1 MKDNI
6 NTILNVFKHIITPFL
21 NRMNICNINFMSQ
34 FCFINNEQIHVQTY
48 ITQNNKQ
55 KITCQKGHELI
66 LVNGNKNIA
75 HFRHKNSNDV
85 GGNPMTLWHCEWQS
99 HFPITET
106 TYPKKQEQIKTRRAD
121 VVINDKK
128 ILEIQHSKCDKEEVD
143 NRKHDY
149 LLHGI
154 NIYWLIDGNQHIDVK
169 ILKFSNRCFLEFT
182 LDYWKYENFK
192 SYEYIFID
200 INSIIYK
207 VYPNK
212 VKSHMIDVENGKTKE
227 DFIKSLINDCDIWD
241 NEEPK
246 QCNLFVKQQ
255 GAGNGKTH
263 GIIKMLEDDD
273 KIHYTNFIYITKQH
287 SAKHIIKTEFETQKE
302 NFQYLKNIEI
312 TENNKK
318 YIITYFNEK
327 SKGNCQII
335 VSTIDSFTYS
345 IGNKNHK
352 YFDKFE
358 GLIYSIIDGHIES
371 NNCGSINFG
380 GVSPKLNKETLLV
393 IDEFQ
398 DPPEHYA
405 KAIIQIMRNKYIDV
419 FIVGDKLQSISNEKN
434 AFTYFLENEFPLINT
449 IKLEP
454 TNICRRFIHPKLVK
468 FVNFMIPFEKYGL
481 PEIKPYKHYV
491 GEETNPLRFFTGTGN
506 KKIIDETEKILDLYE
521 KEVNENNRFPQD
533 FLIVTPFTTK
543 NPLVDAL
550 LLAINIYWQNKF
562 TYEIEYM
569 KIWKNN
575 INIDIDV
582 DVNNYYRYA
591 VFHKSQEGTSID
603 LSESEYSTRI
613 VSCHASKGDG
623 RKVVFVIG
631 FDESA
636 LKIYSQT
643 SNNLV
648 YDSLFHVGITRM
660 KEKLYIQ
667 YQNNANNEIA
677 KKINEYRQLDD
688 INCEIKPDI
697 NISNNIKYN
706 DEIIKKSIN
715 KNYELFFEHII
726 NVTNLNPIIKN
737 NDNDDKLI
745 VDMGNHIIRNSAL
758 FINILLEIVNKEKNN
773 TNSTIKKQ
781 IIAILHN
788 ISNSDIIEANNLK
801 GYYKLL
807 EDRDNK
813 DIPIIKISNKGKDY
827 IKYFNVIWD
836 ICHHLKVKI
845 KNFLNTNEQIILC
858 PLECILLDYMIEI
871 YRSRQYSKFNIVDIY
886 DIIDLYNSAFNDDI
900 IDTHK
905 NCLCQKYFNKCK
917 FQVTNKK
924 IDSMKL
930 YLLTHFEK
938 ITYIKNI
945 MCKFHKKFPKIN
957 WLIHHS
963 LHYNGN
969 NNFLIKDKFKLIGYD
984 ENIVIIAYIKPQFN
998 ELNYNNILINSIF
1011 DTHLI
1016 NNIKKYDKEDKIKIM
1031 ANYERFNGKKVITCI
1046 FTLDQDTPYYIDWTD
1061 TITNNCNIIKNRIY
1075 FNIVEKYKFKFG
1087 NLFYFYNYWK
1097 MFCPDKDKT
1106 PLNFINFLKEKL
1118 DDENESQKKL
1128 GAVLPKYIY
1137 EFISQIECEIQ
1148 NSKGKTKKEL
1158 ILTKYENYDY
1168 FVEKIEKKLHDSA
1181 KRYLGMNIDDDSDND
1196 D

>member
-1 MKDNI
+1 
-6 NTILNVFKHIITPFL
+6 
-21 NRMNICNINFMSQ
+21 MNICNINVMSQ
-34 FCFINNEQIHVQTY
+34 FCFINNEQIHVQSY
-48 ITQNNKQ
+48 IKQNNKQ

-99 HFPITET
+99 HFPITEKI
-106 TYPKKQEQIKTRRAD
+106 YPQKPTQIKTRIAD
-121 VVINDKK
+121 VVINDKTT
-128 ILEIQHSKCDKEEVD
+128 LEIQHSKCDKEEVD

-154 NIYWLIDGNQHIDVK
+154 NIYWLIDGNQNIDVK

-182 LDYWKYENFK
+182 FDYWKYESFK

-212 VKSHMIDVENGKTKE
+212 VKSHMIDVETGKTKE
-227 DFIKSLINDCDIWD
+227 EFIKSLINDCDIWH

-327 SKGNCQII
+327 SKNNCKII
-335 VSTIDSFTYS
+335 ISTIDSFTYS

-398 DPPEHYA
+398 DPPQDYA

-454 TNICRRFIHPKLVK
+454 TNICRRFIHPKLVE

-481 PEIKPYKHYV
+481 PEIKPYKEYV
-491 GEETNPLRFFTGTGN
+491 GEETNPLRFFIGTGLTN
-506 KKIIDETEKILDLYE
+506 NENIIKETDYILDLYK
-521 KEVNENNRFPQD
+521 KEVNENNRLPQD
-533 FLIVTPFTTK
+533 FLIVTPFTTR

-562 TYEIEYM
+562 TDEIEYM

-575 INIDIDV
+575 INIDVDV

-603 LSESEYSTRI
+603 LFESEYSTRI

-623 RKVVFVIG
+623 RKVVFIIG
-631 FDESA
+631 FTESA
-636 LKIYSQT
+636 LKIYSQK

-667 YQNNANNEIA
+667 YQNNDNIS
-677 KKINEYRQLDD
+677 KKINEYRQRDE
-688 INCEIKPDI
+688 INFEITPDI
-697 NISNNIKYN
+697 NISNIIKYN
-706 DEIIKKSIN
+706 DDIIKKNIN
-715 KNYELFFEHII
+715 ETYTLFFEDII
-726 NVTNLNPIIKN
+726 NVTTLTPIIEN
-737 NDNDDKLI
+737 NDNKLV
-745 VDMGNHIIRNSAL
+745 VDMGNHIIRYSAL
-758 FINILLEIVNKEKNN
+758 FIHILLEIVNKEKNN
-773 TNSTIKKQ
+773 TNSRIKRQ
-781 IIAILHN
+781 IIAILN
-788 ISNSDIIEANNLK
+788 KISDSDILQANNIK
-801 GYYKLL
+801 EYYKFFGFG
-807 EDRDNK
+807 DRVDCFGNRVETI
-813 DIPIIKISNKGKDY
+813 DDGPIIPIIKISNTGKDY
-827 IKYFNVIWD
+827 IKYFNIIWD
-836 ICHHLKVKI
+836 ICHNLKVKL
-845 KNFLNTNEQIILC
+845 KKLVNTNEQLILC
-858 PLECILLDYMIEI
+858 PLECIILDYMIEI
-871 YRSRQYSKFNIVDIY
+871 CTNKQYSKFNIVDIY
-886 DIIDLYNSAFNDDI
+886 DIIDVYNSAFNDFIMDQ
-900 IDTHK
+900 HK
-905 NCLCQKYFNKCK
+905 NCLCQKYFNKCN

-930 YLLTHFEK
+930 YLLHHFEK
-938 ITYIKNI
+938 IDNIKNT
-945 MCKFHKKFPKIN
+945 MLLFHKKFPTIN
-957 WLIHHS
+957 WLIHHH
-963 LHYNGN
+963 LQYNGN
-969 NNFLIKDKFKLIGYD
+969 DNFQIKDKFNLIGYD
-984 ENIVIIAYIKPQFN
+984 ENIVIISYIKPQFN
-998 ELNYNNILINSIF
+998 SLNYNNILVNSIF
-1011 DTHLI
+1011 DTHMI
-1016 NNIKKYDKEDKIKIM
+1016 NNIKQCNKTGEITE
-1031 ANYERFNGKKVITCI
+1031 NYKRFNGKKVITCI
-1046 FTLDQDTPYYIDWTD
+1046 FTLDQDNPYYIDWND
-1061 TITNNCNIIKNRIY
+1061 SITNNCDIIKNRIY
-1075 FNIVEKYKFKFG
+1075 FNIIEKYKLKFE
-1087 NLFYFYNYWK
+1087 NLFYFYKYWK
-1097 MFCPDKDKT
+1097 KFCPDKDKS
-1106 PLNFINFLKEKL
+1106 PLNFINFLKETL
-1118 DDENESQKKL
+1118 DGDKNTPKDTPPK
-1128 GAVLPKYIY
+1128 LPKYIY
-1137 EFISQIECEIQ
+1137 EFISQIGFEIE

>member
-1 MKDNI
+1 
-6 NTILNVFKHIITPFL
+6 
-21 NRMNICNINFMSQ
+21 MNICNINVMSQ
-34 FCFINNEQIHVQTY
+34 FCFINNEQIHVQSY
-48 ITQNNKQ
+48 IKQNNKQ

-66 LVNGNKNIA
+66 LVNGNKNMA

-99 HFPITET
+99 HFPITEKI
-106 TYPKKQEQIKTRRAD
+106 YPKKTEQIKTRIAD

-128 ILEIQHSKCDKEEVD
+128 IIEIQHSKCDKEEVD

-149 LLHGI
+149 QLHGMI
-154 NIYWLIDGNQHIDVK
+154 IDWVIDGNKNIDVK
-169 ILKFSNRCFLEFT
+169 ILKFSNRIFLEFT
-182 LDYWKYENFK
+182 SDYWKYESFK

-227 DFIKSLINDCDIWD
+227 EFIKSLINDCDIWD

-246 QCNLFVKQQ
+246 QCKLFVKQQ

-327 SKGNCQII
+327 SKSNCKII

-434 AFTYFLENEFPLINT
+434 AFTYFLENEFPLIHT

-454 TNICRRFIHPKLVK
+454 TNICRRFIHPKLVE
-468 FVNFMIPFEKYGL
+468 FVNFMIPFEKYEL
-481 PEIKPYKHYV
+481 PEIKPYKEYV
-491 GEETNPLRFFTGTGN
+491 GEETNPLIFFTCEGI
-506 KKIIDETEKILDLYE
+506 KDKDIIKDTDNILDFYK
-521 KEVNENNRFPQD
+521 KEVNENNRLPQD

-562 TYEIEYM
+562 TDEIECM
-569 KIWKNN
+569 NIWKNN
-575 INIDIDV
+575 LNKDV
-582 DVNNYYRYA
+582 DVDNYYRYA
-591 VFHKSQEGTSID
+591 IFHKSQEGTSID

-623 RKVVFVIG
+623 RKVVFIIG
-631 FDESA
+631 FNESA

-667 YQNNANNEIA
+667 YQNNVNNEIA
-677 KKINEYRQLDD
+677 KKINEYRQRDE
-688 INCEIKPDI
+688 INCEIKPDV
-697 NISNNIKYN
+697 NISNIIKYN
-706 DEIIKKSIN
+706 DDIIKKYIN
-715 KNYELFFEHII
+715 KTYELFFEDII
-726 NVTNLNPIIKN
+726 NVTNLNPINEN
-737 NDNDDKLI
+737 NDNKLI

-758 FINILLEIVNKEKNN
+758 FINILLEIVNKEKKS

-781 IIAILHN
+781 IMAILRK
-788 ISNSDIIEANNLK
+788 ISDSDIIETNNFK

-807 EDRDNK
+807 ILELEDDEK
-813 DIPIIKISNKGKDY
+813 IIPIIKISNKGKEY

-836 ICHHLKVKI
+836 MCHHLKVKI
-845 KNFLNTNEQIILC
+845 KIFVNKNEQLILC

-871 YRSRQYSKFNIVDIY
+871 YTSRQYSKFNIVDIY
-886 DIIDLYNSAFNDDI
+886 DIIDLYNSAFNDVIMDQ
-900 IDTHK
+900 HK
-905 NCLCQKYFNKCK
+905 NCLCQKYFNKCN

-930 YLLTHFEK
+930 YLLHHFEK
-938 ITYIKNI
+938 IDNIKNT
-945 MCKFHKKFPKIN
+945 MSLFHKKFSNIN
-957 WLIHHS
+957 WLIHHH

-969 NNFLIKDKFKLIGYD
+969 DNFQIKDKFKLIGYD
-984 ENIVIIAYIKPQFN
+984 ENIVIISYIKPQFN
-998 ELNYNNILINSIF
+998 SLNYNNILVNSIF

-1016 NNIKKYDKEDKIKIM
+1016 NNIKKYKKTGEISE
-1031 ANYERFNGKKVITCI
+1031 NYKRFNGKKVITCI
-1046 FTLDQDTPYYIDWTD
+1046 FTLDQDNPHFIDLNES
-1061 TITNNCNIIKNRIY
+1061 IINNCDIIKNRIY
-1075 FNIVEKYKFKFG
+1075 FNIVEKYKSKFG
-1087 NLFYFYNYWK
+1087 NLFYFYRYWQR
-1097 MFCPDKDKT
+1097 FCPDKDKP

-1118 DDENESQKKL
+1118 DDENKSQIL
-1128 GAVLPKYIY
+1128 GSELPKYIY
-1137 EFISQIECEIQ
+1137 EFISQIEFEIQ
-1148 NSKGKTKKEL
+1148 ISKGKTNKEL
-1158 ILTKYENYDY
+1158 ILKKYDNYDY

-1181 KRYLGMNIDDDSDND
+1181 KRYLGMNIQDDSDND